1 LELPN
6 IPGDHDRAIERVLVA
21 YERFHAWLSKLHAPH
36 FIELNLTLAQL
47 KALYLVAAAGPL
59 SMRELSE
66 RLGTVPSTS
75 SELVDGLVALQLLE
89 RVDDP
94 EDRRRVLVQATTMA
108 VDRLEDFNE
117 LSRTRLIELLERIDR
132 RSDLVTIERAINL
145 LADAAGSYVREES
158 IS

>member
-1 LELPN
+1 LPN
-6 IPGDHDRAIERVLVA
+6 ILGDQERAIERVLGA

-89 RVDDP
+89 RIADP
-94 EDRRRVLVQATTMA
+94 ADRRRVLVQATPVA

>member
-1 LELPN
+1 
-6 IPGDHDRAIERVLVA
+6 VLGA

-89 RVDDP
+89 RIADP
-94 EDRRRVLVQATTMA
+94 ADRRRVLVQATPVA